1 MNIVEDNENSNSSNE
16 KFFRTMRAAIIRR
29 RDNDGA
35 NEDDYDESVRLIIE
49 NGDEDIMMF
58 EGDAEGNEQ
67 WYNIMLVV
75 LVDCHRWVLRQNSK
89 SSSNIYQKTVC
100 ISNISRGFL
109 NKKHKIPILIAD
121 FLITTPIRIFLNT
134 HSVILHALFH

>member
-1 MNIVEDNENSNSSNE
+1 MNIVEDKENSNSSNE

-29 RDNDGA
+29 RDNDVA

-67 WYNIMLVV
+67 
-75 LVDCHRWVLRQNSK
+75 
-89 SSSNIYQKTVC
+89 
-100 ISNISRGFL
+100 
-109 NKKHKIPILIAD
+109 
-121 FLITTPIRIFLNT
+121 
-134 HSVILHALFH
+134 

>member
-1 MNIVEDNENSNSSNE
+1 
-16 KFFRTMRAAIIRR
+16 MRAAIIRR

-67 WYNIMLVV
+67 
-75 LVDCHRWVLRQNSK
+75 
-89 SSSNIYQKTVC
+89 
-100 ISNISRGFL
+100 
-109 NKKHKIPILIAD
+109 
-121 FLITTPIRIFLNT
+121 
-134 HSVILHALFH
+134 

>member
-16 KFFRTMRAAIIRR
+16 NFFRTMRAAIIRR

-67 WYNIMLVV
+67 
-75 LVDCHRWVLRQNSK
+75 
-89 SSSNIYQKTVC
+89 
-100 ISNISRGFL
+100 
-109 NKKHKIPILIAD
+109 
-121 FLITTPIRIFLNT
+121 
-134 HSVILHALFH
+134 